1 MKTGKLS
8 SEGLQEII
16 IDQIKPIND
25 DVLIRPGIGEDCT
38 AIDFGDHACVLSTD
52 PITAAASEIGRLAVH
67 INCNDIASA
76 GVKPMAL
83 MLTILV
89 PPSTTQEELAFIMK
103 QASEEARLIGVDI
116 IGGHTEITTA
126 VNRPLIS
133 ATAIGKQLKNKLVQT
148 RGAKPGDKLILT
160 KNTGL
165 EGTGILA
172 YDKEEELR
180 SVLTPEELE
189 SAKAM
194 LDGISVIPEGVAA
207 SEIGVSAMHDVT
219 EGGVLGAAWEM
230 CDASALGCLIDR
242 KQLPIEAVTEKIC
255 RYFDIDP
262 LKLISSGCM
271 LMTADTGRVDAL
283 LEKFKEEGIP
293 AAVIGEM
300 TQNRDVIL
308 KEEGRVQS
316 ILPPEA
322 DELYKVID

>member
-52 PITAAASEIGRLAVH
+52 PITAAASEIGKLAVH

-89 PPSTTQEELAFIMK
+89 PPSTTEEELAFIMK

-133 ATAIGKQLKNKLVQT
+133 ATAIGKQLKTKLVQT
-148 RGAKPGDKLILT
+148 RGAKSGDKLILT

-172 YDKEEELR
+172 HDKEEELKT
-180 SVLTPEELE
+180 VLTPEELE
-189 SAKAM
+189 RAKAM
-194 LDGISVIPEGVAA
+194 LNNISVIPEGTLA
-207 SEIGVSAMHDVT
+207 SEVGVTAMHDVT

-230 CDASALGCLIDR
+230 CDASCLGCIIDR
-242 KQLPIEAVTEKIC
+242 DLLPIEPVTEKIC
-255 RYFDIDP
+255 TYFDIDP

-271 LMTADTGRVDAL
+271 LMTADDARVEIL
-283 LEKFKEEGIP
+283 LEKFGKEGIP
-293 AAVIGEM
+293 ASVIGQM
-300 TQNRDVIL
+300 TDNRDVLL
-308 KEEGRVQS
+308 KADGHVESVQA
-316 ILPPEA
+316 PEA